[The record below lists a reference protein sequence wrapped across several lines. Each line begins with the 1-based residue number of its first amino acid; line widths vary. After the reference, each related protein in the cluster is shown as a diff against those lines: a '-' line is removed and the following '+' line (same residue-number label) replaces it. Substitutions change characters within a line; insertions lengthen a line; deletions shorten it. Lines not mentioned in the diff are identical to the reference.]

1 MQKEKKREGQPRNP
15 EASDVNYISVKQVLI
30 SQPSA
35 RFISITHCNVQIFNN
50 PFGDY
55 ISCCSLRFDR
65 CHKSTLQALVQ
76 IFKRGRL
83 SCLLNEV
90 CSGTSTAAHSSSGL

>member
-1 MQKEKKREGQPRNP
+1 MQKEKKREGEPRNP
-15 EASDVNYISVKQVLI
+15 EASDVNYINVKQVLI
-30 SQPSA
+30 SQPST

-50 PFGDY
+50 PFGGY
-55 ISCCSLRFDR
+55 ISCCSLRLDR
-65 CHKSTLQALVQ
+65 CHKSTLQALGQ

-90 CSGTSTAAHSSSGL
+90 CSSTSTAAHSSSGL